1 MAEQQTSVAGNGA
14 SPEPR
19 EVATP
24 VDQSP
29 AQPEAGTKVS
39 DRAGSQAKGDD
50 LSNHPQFRQ
59 MQSEYQ
65 SRLMKMERELQET
78 RRAAEQALTKDMTQA
93 ERAEYERSREY
104 QEFQAARQ
112 ELDVQRQAIQR
123 QQDILSL
130 SSESGAPYDV
140 LDQATTYDEAV
151 KLALGWA
158 KKTASQQAQAQWE
171 AQQAKREANS
181 VDVGGG
187 KAATPDDDWERQYKE
202 AKASRDVKR
211 IMELTLQRG

>member
-1 MAEQQTSVAGNGA
+1 MADEKTPVAGNDGA
-14 SPEPR
+14 SPE
-19 EVATP
+19 VAPP

-29 AQPEAGTKVS
+29 AQPEAGKSVS
-39 DRAGSQAKGDD
+39 DRAGSQAKGED
-50 LSNHPQFRQ
+50 LSSHPQFRALQSNYDRKIAQ
-59 MQSEYQ
+59 MQQ
-65 SRLMKMERELQET
+65 ELQAA

-93 ERAEYERSREY
+93 EREEYQRSQRD
-104 QEFQAARQ
+104 QEFQQARQ
-112 ELDVQRQAIQR
+112 ELEMQRQAIQR

-130 SSESGAPYDV
+130 SAESGAPYDV

-158 KKTASQQAQAQWE
+158 KKTAAQQAQATWE

-187 KAATPDDDWERQYKE
+187 KASTPDDDWTRQYRE
-202 AKASRDVKR
+202 AKESRDPVE
-211 IMELTLQRG
+211 IMRLAYSRPK